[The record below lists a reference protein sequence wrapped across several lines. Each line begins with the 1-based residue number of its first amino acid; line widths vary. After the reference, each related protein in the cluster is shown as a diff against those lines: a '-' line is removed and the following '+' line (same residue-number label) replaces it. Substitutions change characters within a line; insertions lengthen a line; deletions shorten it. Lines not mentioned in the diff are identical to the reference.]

1 MRRRRNDSPDLSPP
15 RSGLNRDSDQ
25 SPPRKEQIVTQTS
38 HPLGN
43 VQIVIRI
50 SRHQENKTGLKE
62 EILEGKVGN
71 KEDKMNMKKECQVV
85 SATNLPLLIN
95 VKSPA

>member
-1 MRRRRNDSPDLSPP
+1 M
-15 RSGLNRDSDQ
+15 
-25 SPPRKEQIVTQTS
+25 
-38 HPLGN
+38 
-43 VQIVIRI
+43 QIVIRI

-62 EILEGKVGN
+62 EILEGTAGN

-95 VKSPA
+95 IKSWKYATNFKEKVNNFLKYLPSVTRK